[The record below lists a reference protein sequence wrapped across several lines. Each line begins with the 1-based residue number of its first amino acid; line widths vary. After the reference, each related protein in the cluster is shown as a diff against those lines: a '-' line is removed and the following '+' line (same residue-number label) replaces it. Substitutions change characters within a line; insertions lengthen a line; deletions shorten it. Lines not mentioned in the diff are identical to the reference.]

1 MAGLPVLPLI
11 ALGLLLFAAPLVLL
25 ILLLYVVTLRLA
37 MRRVEARLTELER
50 QLRDLVRLP
59 PVAAG
64 VPVTAAA
71 GSPPAARLGGPV
83 ESGAAEPT
91 PAGPVPAPG
100 PAAVEPAAVA
110 AGTPS
115 AGALSVAGP
124 GPTGAAGAGIGSPAP
139 GAPSEPLPAHVPAAA
154 AAPGGPATE
163 RAPSEPGA
171 PGGRVTPWEG
181 RVGSAWL
188 SRVGALLVILGV
200 AFFLKHAFESDWIG
214 PAGRVAIGLLLG
226 ILLIAGGGRLA
237 RRGAYWLPAH
247 SLIALGIGVLYLSL
261 YAAHAFHRLVPAL
274 PAFLAMAAVTA
285 IGVTIAA
292 WLDGRALAALAVL
305 GGLLTPPL
313 LGGEPEGATLFP
325 YLAILAAGVLLLAV
339 RRGWFGLALFTW
351 AGAQILY
358 WTWVERGPVGSASVP
373 TALGW
378 ATAFFVA
385 FAAVALR
392 GSRVAR
398 SPDTRELSRSL
409 LVLGAPAAYYL
420 AARRF
425 LDEPGGRRLAV
436 LALGLAVAYAVAA
449 RVAARSPRAGPRSAV
464 LHGAVAVGCLAV
476 APAAVLARHALT
488 IAWSVEGLV
497 LLWGGFGL
505 GSVGL
510 RAGGL
515 ALQTLASGRWFA
527 ALGEDPGQAGP
538 FLLAHPALPAT
549 VAVAGTAA
557 LGAVGYRLAG
567 PRAALRDW
575 ERPVRPI
582 LTLVAIG
589 TAALQLTVELS
600 QFRTLVIP
608 PPYVPVTTSVV
619 WMVAGVML
627 LALARGDRTRVI
639 FAAVSALLVTLIG
652 HTLGDAPAWNR
663 IPLALRPAVGNP
675 RFLAGCLLV
684 VLTWLYG
691 QVSAGLPYLAP
702 RTRRWVGVLG
712 AAAAA
717 LLLLWNLS
725 VEVWLAPLPAT
736 RYDPGKLR
744 SAALSILWAVYAVV
758 AMAWGLWRGWT
769 GLRVGAIVLFGV
781 TALKV
786 LLVDLADLDAL
797 YRILSVL
804 VLGAALLLAS
814 VLYARARQRPRE
826 SA

>member
-37 MRRVEARLTELER
+37 MRRVEARLAELER

-59 PVAAG
+59 PPAAG
-64 VPVTAAA
+64 VPTAASA
-71 GSPPAARLGGPV
+71 EAPPATRPGGAAA
-83 ESGAAEPT
+83 SGAAEPT
-91 PAGPVPAPG
+91 QAEAAPGAGPVVLEPASVAAGSASAGPAAAGGAGPGGVSAGAPG
-100 PAAVEPAAVA
+100 PGAPVSPSAPLPAHAPAAGPA
-110 AGTPS
+110 A
-115 AGALSVAGP
+115 P
-124 GPTGAAGAGIGSPAP
+124 GPTGGQASG
-139 GAPSEPLPAHVPAAA
+139 
-154 AAPGGPATE
+154 
-163 RAPSEPGA
+163 EPGA
-171 PGGRVTPWEG
+171 PGGRVTSWEG

-188 SRVGALLVILGV
+188 SRVGAVLVILGV

-214 PAGRVAIGLLLG
+214 PAGRVAIGVALGVLLT
-226 ILLIAGGGRLA
+226 AGGGRLA
-237 RRGAYWLPAH
+237 RRGAYWLPGH

-261 YAAHAFHRLVPAL
+261 YAAHAFHHLVAAA

-313 LGGEPEGATLFP
+313 LGGEPESAALFP

-351 AGAQILY
+351 AGVQVLF
-358 WTWVERGPVGSASVP
+358 WTWVERGPAGP
-373 TALGW
+373 PPPHTALGW

-392 GSRVAR
+392 GAPGPGSA
-398 SPDTRELSRSL
+398 DARELSRSL

-425 LDEPGGRRLAV
+425 LGEPGGRRLAL
-436 LALGLAVAYAVAA
+436 LALGLAVAYVLAA
-449 RVAARSPRAGPRSAV
+449 RIAARRPGAGPRAAV
-464 LHGAVAVGCLAV
+464 LHGAVAAGFLAV

-488 IAWSVEGLV
+488 IAWSAEGLV

-515 ALQTLASGRWFA
+515 ALQTLACGRWFA

-549 VAVAGTAA
+549 VAVAGAAA

-582 LTLVAIG
+582 LALVAIG
-589 TAALQLTVELS
+589 AAALQLTVELS

-608 PPYVPVTTSVV
+608 PPYVPVMTSVV
-619 WMVAGVML
+619 WMVAGVVL

-639 FAAVSALLVTLIG
+639 FAAVSALLITLIG
-652 HTLGDAPAWNR
+652 HTLGEAPGWSR

-684 VLTWLYG
+684 VLTWLYS
-691 QVSAGLPYLAP
+691 QVAAGLPYLAP
-702 RTRRWVGVLG
+702 RTRRWVSVLG
-712 AAAAA
+712 SAAAPV
-717 LLLLWNLS
+717 LLLWNLS

-744 SAALSILWAVYAVV
+744 SAALSILWTVYAVV
-758 AMAWGLWRGWT
+758 AMAWGLWRGSIR
-769 GLRVGAIVLFGV
+769 LRVGAIVLFGV

-786 LLVDLADLDAL
+786 LLLDLADLDAL